1 MICRISNKF
10 FLTQGRRSSV
20 KFRKR
25 LKASK
30 LSWQSRSAR
39 IMRSCCSS
47 KKVHKLALQ
56 INKNRNTS
64 MNKKLDST
72 FNRLLS
78 CCNNHKSITV
88 LKVSIR
94 NRSELNHLRLLTAQ
108 LLPPS
113 PPDPGMLLQSLS
125 YPAKKAL

>member
-10 FLTQGRRSSV
+10 FLTQDRRSSV
-20 KFRKR
+20 KFKKR

-30 LSWQSRSAR
+30 LSWQSRSVR

-64 MNKKLDST
+64 MTIKLDST
-72 FNRLLS
+72 FNRLLN
-78 CCNNHKSITV
+78 CFNNHKSITV
-88 LKVSIR
+88 LKVSMR
-94 NRSELNHLRLLTAQ
+94 NRSELNHLKLPIAP

-113 PPDPGMLLQSLS
+113 PLGQGMLLQYLS
-125 YPAKKAL
+125 YPAKKVL